1 MKCMIVGD
9 THFEDG
15 PDGYLD
21 AQLEC
26 LVNLVNEI
34 KPDTLFFLGDIFH
47 HRKPTPTCIVK
58 VLKCIKSLSRF
69 HSTQI
74 LRGNH
79 DSANKSDNEETI
91 LDVFAIGTKANIIK
105 RNTYFQGW
113 NLLCLPHYENE
124 DTTIEFLK
132 KIKVRDGSLTLG
144 HVGFEGCMTIANDY
158 TFKISKD
165 LFKGQTV
172 LGHIHRYADHGNV
185 KFLGTPWAT
194 NFGEAG
200 QKHYVGVI
208 DCNVYDGTFGDME
221 LVEVTHGPR
230 YMVLPYDSLEVYKD
244 EINSKDHYTLLRVT
258 INKFSEENSS
268 DMKSQI
274 LSKYNVKHLDIRFEP
289 IYDKKLNN
297 RISDYDPQRAIE
309 SLSDSIID
317 KYLEE
322 QKSSIPTE
330 ELKKG
335 LDEINTY
342 ADSQSK
348 DK

>member
-26 LVNLVNEI
+26 LANLVKEI
-34 KPDTLFFLGDIFH
+34 KPSTLFFLGDIFH

-58 VLKCIKSLSRF
+58 VLKCIKNLSYF
-69 HSTQI
+69 HTTYI

-91 LDVFAIGTKANIIK
+91 LDVFSLGSDASVVKC
-105 RNTYFQGW
+105 NTYFDRA
-113 NLLCLPHYENE
+113 NICFLPHYENE

-132 KIKVRDGSLTLG
+132 KVKLRKGSLTLG
-144 HVGFEGCMTIANDY
+144 HVGFDGCMTIANDY
-158 TFKISKD
+158 TFKINKD
-165 LFKGQTV
+165 LFEGQTI

-194 NFGEAG
+194 NFGEAD

-208 DCNVYDGTFGDME
+208 DWDVHAGTFKDME

-230 YMVLPYDSLEVYKD
+230 YMILPYESLELYEED
-244 EINSKDHYTLLRVT
+244 LRSKSHYTLLRVLL
-258 INKFSEENSS
+258 NKFSEEPTV
-268 DMKSQI
+268 DLKAKI
-274 LSKYNVKHLDIRFEP
+274 TEKYNLKYVDFRFQP
-289 IYDKKLNN
+289 IYDKKLNS
-297 RISDYDPQRAIE
+297 RLSDYDPQSALE
-309 SLSDSIID
+309 SINDSIID

-335 LDEINTY
+335 LEEINSY
-342 ADSQSK
+342 ADPESK
-348 DK
+348 D